1 MIEFLVCPVEIIVR
15 EPLIPLEAGSLK
27 IRTVSGLSQQGLD
40 LIFERVLSGGEV
52 FRDRNLLRHD
62 YMPAT
67 LPHREEQ
74 ISRLGSVLAPAL
86 TKDRVSNLLRALD
99 TSYVNCRLAGTNYR
113 VIADLC
119 RSLGREVPFTG
130 LAVGELLDRF
140 RSALQSRGSAFLVV
154 LDEIDALVK
163 RSEDDSLLY
172 ELTRINEKLTDGW
185 IGLIGISNDLRFKDF
200 LDPRVL
206 SSLGEE
212 EVVFKPYSSDELY
225 DILKGRAETAF
236 RSGVLDE
243 GALHL
248 CAALAAGEHGD
259 ARRALD
265 LLRVAA
271 EIAERS
277 RALRVVESHVRE
289 AQQKVEHDRV
299 TEALSSL
306 PLHSRILL
314 ISVMQLENARK
325 ESSVTGDVYEVYREL
340 CGAGSVEPL
349 TQRRV
354 SGLLNELDIMG
365 VLNARVVSFGRYGR
379 TKKIRLGVEARSVT
393 ASFGA
398 DEMVRGL
405 LTYVPRS
412 VLKHQ
417 TNL

>member
-1 MIEFLVCPVEIIVR
+1 
-15 EPLIPLEAGSLK
+15 
-27 IRTVSGLSQQGLD
+27 
-40 LIFERVLSGGEV
+40 
-52 FRDRNLLRHD
+52 
-62 YMPAT
+62 
-67 LPHREEQ
+67 
-74 ISRLGSVLAPAL
+74 VLAPAL
-86 TKDRVSNLLRALD
+86 TKDRVSNLFAYGKTGTGKTIVTKFVLDRLQRKAREHGRALD

-185 IGLIGISNDLRFKDF
+185 IGLIGISNDLHFKDF

-225 DILKGRAETAF
+225 DILKERAETAF
-236 RSGVLDE
+236 RSGVLDQ
-243 GALHL
+243 GALRL

-277 RALRVVESHVRE
+277 RELRVVENHVRE

-314 ISVMQLENARK
+314 ISVMQLENTRK

-393 ASFGA
+393 ASFNG

-412 VLKHQ
+412 VLRHQ
-417 TNL
+417 TSL